1 MANDDLDKFINETT
15 SQRTLAP
22 VAVASQVALMFGVSV
37 STRTVPMTAVVDIGV
52 VVVCNDHRVQRTT
65 AEKQGVW
72 SSPLHALL
80 QELFTCWNSLVGPLC
95 AAMRAP

>member
-37 STRTVPMTAVVDIGV
+37 STRMVPTTAVVDIGV
-52 VVVCNDHRVQRTT
+52 VVVCNDHCLQRSAT
-65 AEKQGVW
+65 EKQGV
-72 SSPLHALL
+72 
-80 QELFTCWNSLVGPLC
+80 
-95 AAMRAP
+95 